1 MKKFLTLLFLS
12 IFLCSCAKTPPVV
25 EEPVTEPVVA
35 DVPEADPF
43 YTELTSSDARPIAVM
58 IDNDDDTA
66 RPHAGLENAYFVYEI
81 TVEGSA
87 TRFMA
92 LFKNYDVSKVGP
104 VRSARHYFLDYAL
117 ENDAIF
123 AHAGQSPK
131 AGNDIVSLG
140 MADINGLNGNDGQY
154 FHRDYTYTSAWHT
167 LYTGTDKLASL
178 AGSKGFR
185 NTSDGLLYSYN
196 EQDTD
201 FEGDDAASIL
211 FPYAPFYRPSYEYN
225 ADTKLYERYINGAA
239 HKTQSGQQLSA
250 KNVIILYMDNYNL
263 NDGSGTG
270 RQELD
275 NLGSG
280 SGYFASNGKVKE
292 ITWSK
297 TSRAAKTVIKDLDGN
312 EITLNPGITYVQIIP
327 ESKGATIK

>member
-1 MKKFLTLLFLS
+1 MKKIVTLMFLL
-12 IFLCSCAKTPPVV
+12 IFLCSCAKTAPAPEV
-25 EEPVTEPVVA
+25 PTEPVISV
-35 DVPEADPF
+35 VPAADPF

-58 IDNDDDTA
+58 IDNDDNSA
-66 RPHAGLENAYFVYEI
+66 RPHAGLENAYLVYEI

-92 LFKNYDVSKVGP
+92 LFKNREVAKLGP

-131 AGNDIVSLG
+131 AGKDISALG
-140 MADINGLNGNDGQY
+140 IADINGLNNVDGAY

-167 LYTGTDKLASL
+167 LYTGTDKLNSL
-178 AGSKGFR
+178 ADAKGFR
-185 NTSDGLLYSYN
+185 NTTDTLLYSYN

-201 FEGDDAASIL
+201 LSGEDASSIVL
-211 FPYAPFYRPSYEYN
+211 PYAPFYRLTYEYN
-225 ADTKLYERYINGAA
+225 TDTKMYERYINGSP
-239 HKTQSGQQLSA
+239 HSSQSGQHLFA
-250 KNVIILYMDNYNL
+250 KNVIILYVDNYDL
-263 NDGSGTG
+263 NDGEGKG

-275 NLGSG
+275 NIGAG
-280 SGYFASNGKVKE
+280 KGYFVSDGKYKE

-297 TSRAAKTVIKDLDGN
+297 TARKSKTIIKDESGL
-312 EITLNPGITYVQIIP
+312 EISLNPGITYIQIIP
-327 ESKGATIK
+327 EYKGATIK